1 MELKGWD
8 YTGRNIGPEFHR
20 QFRMIIYYLMLP
32 DFVRERKWGNVLQ
45 EELATKIGMS
55 SAGVVRTV
63 KKVSENLGLINR
75 VCFSSRGELKADEL

>member
-32 DFVRERKWGNVLQ
+32 DFVRELKLACHLQ
-45 EELATKIGMS
+45 
-55 SAGVVRTV
+55 V
-63 KKVSENLGLINR
+63 
-75 VCFSSRGELKADEL
+75 